1 MVMRRNNEQT
11 VAGRHRMMRRADR
24 EVADPQQ
31 VEAIIATCKIVSLAY
46 TDAEGITIVPLNFGY
61 VFDTESNHLTLYFHG
76 SATGRKMDAVKAA
89 GNALPVAFEMA
100 TDCEVVEGRTLCSW
114 GEAFKSIVGNGT
126 ASIIDNLDEARQ
138 GLALLMKQQA
148 GMELLGGFYWTKSNV
163 SVKNDR
169 FVLADKPRKAP
180 AAYALKPRGGGAI
193 IPGKRANLVM
203 VNPNRQ
209 FVVDANAL
217 LGRNP
222 ISAFDGVKLDGVI
235 SRTIIGG
242 RP

>member
-1 MVMRRNNEQT
+1 MRLRPSTINHRLLTCQPTARVYGLLDRVGDALAEERECLELKAIEMTRRNNEQT

-100 TDCEVVEGRTLCSW
+100 TDCEVVEGRTLCNW

-148 GMELLGGFYWTKSNV
+148 GMEHVEFTDQQVRAVTVWKV
-163 SVKNDR
+163 E
-169 FVLADKPRKAP
+169 ADYFTAKVREKPQP
-180 AAYALKPRGGGAI
+180 H
-193 IPGKRANLVM
+193 M
-203 VNPNRQ
+203 H
-209 FVVDANAL
+209 
-217 LGRNP
+217 
-222 ISAFDGVKLDGVI
+222 
-235 SRTIIGG
+235 
-242 RP
+242 

>member
-89 GNALPVAFEMA
+89 NNALPMAFEMA
-100 TDCEVVEGRTLCSW
+100 TDCEVVEGRTLCNW
-114 GEAFKSIVGNGT
+114 GEAFKSVIGNGV
-126 ASIIDNLDEARQ
+126 ASVIDDLDECRK
-138 GLALLMKQQA
+138 GLRLLMGQQA
-148 GMELLGGFYWTKSNV
+148 GMPDIEFTDQQV
-163 SVKNDR
+163 RSVTVWKIEVR
-169 FVLADKPRKAP
+169 HLTAKIHAKPEPRNARRQ
-180 AAYALKPRGGGAI
+180 AAGE
-193 IPGKRANLVM
+193 
-203 VNPNRQ
+203 
-209 FVVDANAL
+209 
-217 LGRNP
+217 
-222 ISAFDGVKLDGVI
+222 
-235 SRTIIGG
+235 
-242 RP
+242 

>member
-1 MVMRRNNEQT
+1 MVTRRNDEQT

-61 VFDTESNHLTLYFHG
+61 AFDTESIISPCISMVLRPDERWTL
-76 SATGRKMDAVKAA
+76 SRPW

-100 TDCEVVEGRTLCSW
+100 TDCEVVEGRTLCNW

-126 ASIIDNLDEARQ
+126 ASIIDNLDEVRQ

-148 GMELLGGFYWTKSNV
+148 GMEHVEFTDQQVRAVTVWKV
-163 SVKNDR
+163 E
-169 FVLADKPRKAP
+169 ADYSTAKVREKPQP
-180 AAYALKPRGGGAI
+180 H
-193 IPGKRANLVM
+193 M
-203 VNPNRQ
+203 H
-209 FVVDANAL
+209 
-217 LGRNP
+217 
-222 ISAFDGVKLDGVI
+222 
-235 SRTIIGG
+235 
-242 RP
+242 

>member
-1 MVMRRNNEQT
+1 MVTRRNDERT

-24 EVADPQQ
+24 EVTEPQQ

-76 SATGRKMDAVKAA
+76 SATASSATISHVSNHLTLYFHGSATGRKMDAVKAA

-100 TDCEVVEGRTLCSW
+100 TDCEVVEGRTLCNW

-148 GMELLGGFYWTKSNV
+148 GMEHVEFTDQQVHAVTVWKV
-163 SVKNDR
+163 E
-169 FVLADKPRKAP
+169 ADYLTAKVREKPQP
-180 AAYALKPRGGGAI
+180 H
-193 IPGKRANLVM
+193 M
-203 VNPNRQ
+203 H
-209 FVVDANAL
+209 
-217 LGRNP
+217 
-222 ISAFDGVKLDGVI
+222 
-235 SRTIIGG
+235 
-242 RP
+242 

>member
-1 MVMRRNNEQT
+1 MVTRRNDERT

-24 EVADPQQ
+24 EVTEPQQ

-100 TDCEVVEGRTLCSW
+100 TDCEVVEGRTLCNW

-148 GMELLGGFYWTKSNV
+148 GMEHVEFTDQQVHAVTTVWKV
-163 SVKNDR
+163 E
-169 FVLADKPRKAP
+169 ADYLTAKVREKPQP
-180 AAYALKPRGGGAI
+180 H
-193 IPGKRANLVM
+193 M
-203 VNPNRQ
+203 H
-209 FVVDANAL
+209 
-217 LGRNP
+217 
-222 ISAFDGVKLDGVI
+222 
-235 SRTIIGG
+235 
-242 RP
+242 